1 MTLIKGSGG
10 GGGGKG
16 GGGSR
21 TPQEAD
27 DSLSSVSYATVVDL
41 LSEGVI
47 EGMDTGAIP
56 GDGEK
61 SIYLDETPIKDS
73 GGNVNFEGYTLVGRT
88 GTQDQTYI
96 SELIGNESE
105 KATGLPVDI
114 TNATGNESGA
124 QAGSTTKQIQSNSN
138 ADRIRVTIQ
147 IPVLR
152 TMEDNGDITGR
163 SVRIRIDVQYNSGG
177 FNAVVTDTISGK
189 TSNAYQKDYVFE
201 LTGAFPVDIKVL
213 RLSKDDV
220 GSKQNSVTRWTNW
233 TEIIDEKL
241 RYPNSALAYLRFDS
255 RQFSNIPTRKYLI
268 RGIKVK
274 IPSNATV
281 DTTTHPGRLTYS
293 GIWDGT
299 WKSGVHWT
307 NCPAMCL
314 YDLLTNT
321 RYGVGIAES
330 ALDRWDFYSISKYC
344 NELISDGKGST
355 EPRFS
360 CNMLINSR
368 DEVYN
373 VIKEMTSLFRGM
385 CYYGAGSVVMF
396 QDRPAD
402 SQYLIGPS
410 NVIDGLFEYSGT
422 SQRSRH
428 STCTVAWQDYDAL
441 GEVQLEYVEDADAVS
456 KLGLQNKDVK
466 ALGCYSQ
473 GQAHR
478 LGLWLLKSEQFLTE
492 TVSFSVGIES
502 GLVLRPGV
510 VIDIADPVK
519 SGTRRQGRVATGST
533 TTAIK
538 IDSDTNLSVNLGN
551 SPTISVMMPTGLV
564 ETKTISGISGTTV
577 SVSSAFSEAPND
589 EAVWLIQTS
598 DVQSQQYRVLTVA
611 ESSGGIYSITALKY
625 NSTIYS
631 SVDSGS
637 DVVLRSIS
645 NLSSAPNPVTN
656 ISADPAIGFLYS
668 DGQGVFVGAS
678 VSWNHDRARLSE
690 FRVQYKMDNDN
701 WQTLSTAS
709 PSVTLRNLRAGTL
722 HVRVQASNYL
732 GKSSPVVS
740 QTFAIAGKTAAP
752 ENVQGLMMIPSTSS
766 MARLF
771 WNQCADL
778 DVIVGGWV
786 RLRHSPETSNVTW
799 ATSTSIHAD
808 LPGSAKEAYCDLK
821 GGTYLAK
828 FVDSG
833 GRESIEAR
841 LVEFTKPDLDNM
853 QTINTQT
860 EHGTFPGTKTQLA
873 VDSGTNELRM
883 AADGG
888 TSGGNAT
895 FHTSGTYLFQNNPI
909 DLGDVYSVRLNSTL
923 KVRSYFPYNP
933 FVDTFADWDALASVD
948 GNTPAAADVKLYLRT
963 TQLAS
968 PSSSDW
974 TSWRLFHNAEFSA
987 RKYELKAE
995 CETDSNLEQIAIQQL
1010 KVETLAA
1017 VRTASGTATS
1027 SSSGDTTIT
1036 FSFKFLATPAIGISF
1051 SATQTGDFYTIASS
1065 SATAFAISI
1074 YNSSGTRQAR
1084 SFQWTAT
1091 GYGKG

>member
-1 MTLIKGSGG
+1 MTLIQGSK
-10 GGGGKG
+10 GGKGG

-21 TPQEAD
+21 TPVEAD

-41 LSEGVI
+41 LSEGPI

-61 SIYLDETPIKDS
+61 SIFLDDTPIKDS
-73 GGNVNFEGYTLVGRT
+73 SGNANFEGYTLVGRN

-114 TNATGNESGA
+114 TNADGTESGA

-152 TMEDNGDITGR
+152 TVEDDGDIVGR
-163 SVRIRIDVQYNSGG
+163 SVRIRIDVQYNNGG
-177 FNAVVTDTISGK
+177 FNSVVTDTISGK
-189 TSNAYQKDYVFE
+189 TSNAYLRDYVFP

-213 RLSKDDV
+213 RLSKNDV
-220 GSKQNSVTRWTNW
+220 GSKQNSVTKWTSW

-255 RQFSNIPTRKYLI
+255 RQFSNIPTRRFKI

-293 GIWDGT
+293 GIWDGQ
-299 WKSGVHWT
+299 WKAGVHWT

-314 YDLLTNT
+314 YDLLTND
-321 RYGVGIAES
+321 RYGCGIAES
-330 ALDRWDFYSISKYC
+330 ALDRWDFFSISKYC
-344 NELISDGKGST
+344 NELVSDGKGST

-360 CNMLINSR
+360 LNIVINSR
-368 DEVYN
+368 DEIYN
-373 VIKEMTSLFRGM
+373 VIKEITSIFRGM
-385 CYYGAGSVVMF
+385 CYYGAGSIVMF
-396 QDRPAD
+396 QDKPAD

-410 NVIDGLFEYSGT
+410 NVVDGLFEYSGT

-428 STCTVAWQDYDAL
+428 STCTVAWQSYDAL

-456 KLGLQNKDVK
+456 KFGIQNKDVK

-478 LGLWLLKSEQFLTE
+478 LGLWLLKSEKFLTE

-502 GLVLRPGV
+502 GIVLRPGV
-510 VIDIADPVK
+510 IIDIADPVK
-519 SGTRRQGRVATGST
+519 SGTRRQGRISAGST

-564 ETKTISGISGTTV
+564 ETKIISGISGTTV
-577 SVSSAFSEAPND
+577 NVTSAFSEAPND

-598 DVQSQQYRVLTVA
+598 DVQSQQFRVLSVKESA
-611 ESSGGIYSITALKY
+611 EGVYGVTALKY
-625 NSTIYS
+625 NSSIYG
-631 SVDSGS
+631 SVDSGEE
-637 DVVLRSIS
+637 VVLRSIS
-645 NLSSAPNPVTN
+645 NLSAAPAPVTS
-656 ISADPAIGFLYS
+656 IDADPSTGFLYS
-668 DGQGVFVGAS
+668 DGQGVFVGCS
-678 VSWNHDRARLSE
+678 VSWNHNRARLSE

-701 WQTLSTAS
+701 WQSISTAS
-709 PSVTLRNLRAGTL
+709 PSITLRNLRAGTL
-722 HVRVQASNYL
+722 HVRVQALNYL

-752 ENVQGLMMIPSTSS
+752 EDVQGLMMIPSTSS
-766 MARLF
+766 LARLF
-771 WNQCADL
+771 WDQCADL

-786 RLRHSPETSNVTW
+786 RLRHSPDTSNVTW
-799 ATSTSIHAD
+799 ATATSIHAD

-833 GRESIEAR
+833 GRTSVNAT
-841 LVEFTKPDLDNM
+841 LVEFTKPDLDDIENV
-853 QTINTQT
+853 NTQT
-860 EHGTFPGTKTQLA
+860 EHGTFPGTKTNLT
-873 VDSGTNELRM
+873 VDSPTNELRM
-883 AADGG
+883 ALDGG
-888 TSGGNAT
+888 TESGNAT
-895 FHTSGTYLFQNNPI
+895 FHTTGTYLFQNNPI
-909 DLGDVYSVRLNSTL
+909 DLGDVFSVRLNSTL
-923 KVRSYFPYNP
+923 KARSFFPYNP
-933 FVDTFADWDALASVD
+933 FVDTFADWDNLASVD
-948 GNTPAAADVKLYLRT
+948 GNTPDTCDVKLYLRT
-963 TQLAS
+963 TQLAN
-968 PSSSDW
+968 PGASDW

-995 CETDSNLEQIAIQQL
+995 CSTGGGLEQKAIQQL
-1010 KVETLAA
+1010 KVETVAIS
-1017 VRTASGTATS
+1017 RTTSGSGTTTT
-1027 SSSGDTTIT
+1027 SGDVSIT
-1036 FSFKFLATPAIGISF
+1036 FPNKFLSTPAIGITF
-1051 SATQTGDFYTIASS
+1051 STSQSGDFYEIPSITS
-1065 SATAFAISI
+1065 TGFTISI
-1074 YNSSGTRQAR
+1074 YNASSQRQAR
-1084 SFQWTAT
+1084 TFRWTAT
-1091 GYGKG
+1091 GYGKR